1 MKRQKRT
8 SRTIRGFAAT
18 RGPRDVTRQAEADLR
33 RGLKDTDLRGAGSR
47 AARKKL
53 RVR

>member
-8 SRTIRGFAAT
+8 SRTIRGFAAR
-18 RGPRDVTRQAEADLR
+18 RGPRDVIKQAEADLR
-33 RGLKDTDLRGAGSR
+33 HGLKDTDLRGAGSR
-47 AARKKL
+47 ATRKKQ